1 MLLSALRRAGY
12 QIALSKG
19 MKPRPVISLALPRAV
34 GVESECELADV
45 ELAADTSPE
54 ELAER
59 LAPQLPAGVELVA
72 VQTADGRPAA
82 SRVCGARY
90 RIEVAEDVAW
100 DEAVGRYATT
110 GEAVV
115 VRHAPGK
122 ADKSVDVRRFCRAV
136 EHREGSLSVE
146 IDVTDAGTARPE
158 EVATAVAAQVG
169 ATPTVNRLVRTGIEL
184 RPEPVGA
191 NTWH

>member
-12 QIALSKG
+12 QIALSQG

-45 ELAADTSPE
+45 QLATDTSPD
-54 ELAER
+54 ELAEH
-59 LAPQLPAGVELVA
+59 LAPQLPAGVALVSVQA
-72 VQTADGRPAA
+72 VDGRPAA

-90 RIEVAEDVAW
+90 RIEVTEDVAW
-100 DEAVGRYATT
+100 DDALDRFAVA
-110 GEAVV
+110 GEATV
-115 VRHAPGK
+115 VRRALGK
-122 ADKSVDVRRFCRAV
+122 ADKRVDVKRFCHAV
-136 EHREGSLSVE
+136 EHRAGSLHVE
-146 IDVTDAGTARPE
+146 LEVTDAGTARPE

-191 NTWH
+191 KT

>member
-1 MLLSALRRAGY
+1 
-12 QIALSKG
+12 

-45 ELAADTSPE
+45 ELATDTSPE
-54 ELAER
+54 ELGAR
-59 LAPQLPAGVELVA
+59 LARQLPAGVELVS
-72 VQTADGRPAA
+72 VQFADGRPAA
-82 SRVCGARY
+82 SQVCGARY

-100 DEAVGRYATT
+100 DDAVDRFAAA

-115 VRHAPGK
+115 VRRALGK
-122 ADKSVDVRRFCRAV
+122 ADKQVDVKRFCHAV
-136 EHREGSLSVE
+136 EHRAGSLDVQ

-169 ATPTVNRLVRTGIEL
+169 ATPTVNRLVRTAIEL
-184 RPEPVGA
+184 RPGPVGA
-191 NTWH
+191 NT